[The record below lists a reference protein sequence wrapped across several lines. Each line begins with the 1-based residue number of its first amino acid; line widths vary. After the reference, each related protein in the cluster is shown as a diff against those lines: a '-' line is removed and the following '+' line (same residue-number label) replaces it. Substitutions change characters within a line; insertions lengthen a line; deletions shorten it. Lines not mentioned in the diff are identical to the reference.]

1 MVHKPPHHLSTN
13 PTFFSVEQRQVSGS
27 LSSCLNVSLWSC
39 FRRCITLVGLAPECC
54 SLFPSKARNTL
65 VLRDLATHSMTWQ
78 WFWSLAGTAV
88 CPSLW
93 CFFFFTKRKLRLF
106 PAATCTFF
114 WLVFEPPR
122 GYTFAH
128 PHSFFFIFFVLKGWA
143 QTPASCGSSSAQ
155 RQVLGCSRPSASKCR
170 SDTSSVHTRAH
181 TVIVFVH
188 AVCPAI
194 FSLFLWT
201 VVCVCVCPRSKPHV
215 LDGKRW

>member
-78 WFWSLAGTAV
+78 WFWILAGTAV

-93 CFFFFTKRKLRLF
+93 CFFFLHKKET
-106 PAATCTFF
+106 PA
-114 WLVFEPPR
+114 LSSSNLHEPSR

-128 PHSFFFIFFVLKGWA
+128 PHSFFFFFVFFVLKGWA

-170 SDTSSVHTRAH
+170 SVSFGTPRPSTHAH
-181 TVIVFVH
+181 THMVIVFVH

-194 FSLFLWT
+194 FSLFCALLR
-201 VVCVCVCPRSKPHV
+201 VLCVRVSKV
-215 LDGKRW
+215 QTACS